1 MLVQVKAKGVEG
13 LIPVENPNRVAA
25 KAIKA
30 KNVDVN
36 AQVTLSRRE
45 RYAILVPASVR
56 VSVRVSTCVCVC
68 VWGGVGVCVCV
79 CVGGCGCVCV
89 CPHVCVD
96 CVTYRE
102 EIEKQRAAESYRK
115 LHEAGKTDE
124 ARRDLARLAII
135 RQQREDAAKRRET
148 DRKGDLSVYSNRH
161 LLPPPLQLKKLQ
173 QQGKNELLLC
183 Y

>member
-68 VWGGVGVCVCV
+68 VGGCGGVCVCVWGVGVCVCV
-79 CVGGCGCVCV
+79 HMCVLIVSL
-89 CPHVCVD
+89 
-96 CVTYRE
+96 
-102 EIEKQRAAESYRK
+102 IERK
-115 LHEAGKTDE
+115 LRSKEQLNLIVSCTRLVRLMRHDGILLDWLLFDSKEKT
-124 ARRDLARLAII
+124 
-135 RQQREDAAKRRET
+135 
-148 DRKGDLSVYSNRH
+148 
-161 LLPPPLQLKKLQ
+161 LPNAEKLTEKVTSQ
-173 QQGKNELLLC
+173 CTLIDISYHHHC
-183 Y
+183 S